1 MYLKIGRF
9 NTSNCFDF
17 SANVENNCHQC
28 RTTNVV
34 LDVQDA
40 ATVVENFDK
49 AESLCNN
56 RGKTKLNQKQG
67 NRAWEVSETAELIYT
82 TQHNIRI

>member
-40 ATVVENFDK
+40 ATFVEHFDK
-49 AESLCNN
+49 TGSLCNN

-67 NRAWEVSETAELIYT
+67 NRAGEMSETSELVYT